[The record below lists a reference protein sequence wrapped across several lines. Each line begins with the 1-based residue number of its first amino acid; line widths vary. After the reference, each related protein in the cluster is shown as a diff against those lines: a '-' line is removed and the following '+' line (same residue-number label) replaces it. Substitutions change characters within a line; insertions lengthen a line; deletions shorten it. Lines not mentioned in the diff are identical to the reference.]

1 MAALGQ
7 SGRVPPMVRLAVAL
21 LLLGFVGH
29 PTAQQRPRPSAVP
42 TLTASVRIDATRVAN
57 RLNPQLYGHF
67 IEYMFEGIKFGLHA
81 ELLENRGFE
90 EAANAGGL
98 PRDWEREPN
107 DRNDDRETTFARDA
121 EVAYTAQPTPF
132 PADASAHSLRLAI
145 KARYDGPRGVRQSRI
160 PVRAHVTYHGSL
172 WLKTAD
178 YDGAVTLTLG
188 QDREG
193 GRVYASAAVARV
205 ATDDAWHQYTF
216 TLAPTAADPLAKLAI
231 LFDGKGRLWLDQ
243 VSLMP
248 GDAVDGVRADVF
260 ERITPLRPAFV
271 RWPGGNVAQDYHWQW
286 GIGPRD
292 RRPFWIN
299 KAWWSEREPGD
310 FGSDEFIAFCR
321 NVKAEPHV
329 VVNVDGA
336 GATPEEAAA
345 WVEYMN
351 GPATSK
357 YGAMRAANGHREPF
371 GVKTWELGN
380 EIWGDWVRGHS
391 DAATY
396 ARNYVRYRD
405 AMRAVD
411 PTLRFIAVGRD
422 RTDWNAQVL
431 KVAGRDIELLSIHHY
446 DGPSEQQDARWL
458 LARPLHWEAYYREL
472 AGLIRATAPGR
483 DIPGRDIPGRD
494 IKVIVNE
501 WNSVL
506 PLPRQHSMEAAL
518 YAARMLNVFERSG
531 DLVTMTAVSDLVNGW
546 PGGIIQA
553 GRHGVYVTPT
563 YRAIQL
569 FATHLGAERLEA
581 AVESPTFD
589 VPDGPQAVPVVDV
602 TASRSADG
610 RRYILKAVNTSLD
623 AGLRLRVRIDG
634 GQPATRG
641 TLHLL
646 TAPTLQTANSFA
658 TPDAVAVRTTQVPAG
673 RAFTLDLPRHSVAVL
688 VLGGPGR

>member
-1 MAALGQ
+1 MTVPRIAA
-7 SGRVPPMVRLAVAL
+7 AVGFL
-21 LLLGFVGH
+21 LLTLGFR
-29 PTAQQRPRPSAVP
+29 PAAQQEPRAA
-42 TLTASVRIDATRVAN
+42 TLAASVRIDATKVAN
-57 RLNPQLYGHF
+57 RISPQLYGHF

-81 ELLENRGFE
+81 ELLKNRGFE
-90 EAANAGGL
+90 DEANAAGL

-121 EVAYTAQPTPF
+121 DVAFAAQATPF
-132 PADASAHSLRLAI
+132 PADASAHSLRLVI

-160 PVRAHVTYHGSL
+160 PVRAGVAYRASF

-178 YDGAVTLTLG
+178 YDGALTLSLG

-193 GRVYASAAVARV
+193 GRVYASATVPR
-205 ATDDAWHQYTF
+205 ATADDGWHQVTV
-216 TLAPTAADPLAKLAI
+216 TLTPTDSDPLAKLSI

-248 GDAVDGVRADVF
+248 GDAVSDVRGDVMA
-260 ERITPLRPAFV
+260 RIRRLQPAFF

-286 GIGPRD
+286 GVGPRD

-310 FGSDEFIAFCR
+310 FGSDEFIALCR
-321 NVKAEPHV
+321 NAKAEPHV
-329 VVNVDGA
+329 VVNIDGA

-345 WVEYMN
+345 WVDYMN
-351 GPATSK
+351 GSPTSK
-357 YGAMRAANGHREPF
+357 YGALRAANGHREPF

-396 ARNYVRYRD
+396 ARNYLRYRD

-411 PTLRFIAVGRD
+411 PSLRFIAVGRD
-422 RTDWNAQVL
+422 RTDWNEEVL
-431 KVAGRDIELLSIHHY
+431 KLAGRDIELLSIHHY
-446 DGPSEQQDARWL
+446 DGPTERQDARWL

-472 AGLIRATAPGR
+472 GARMRQLVPGS
-483 DIPGRDIPGRD
+483 D
-494 IKVIVNE
+494 IKLVVNE

-506 PLPRQHSMEAAL
+506 PMPRQHSMESAL
-518 YAARMLNVFERSG
+518 YAARMMNVFERSG
-531 DLVTMTAVSDLVNGW
+531 EWVTMTAVSDLVNGW

-563 YRAIQL
+563 YRAIEL
-569 FATHLGAERLEA
+569 YATHLGQERLDA
-581 AVESPTFD
+581 TVESPTFD
-589 VPDGPQAVPVVDV
+589 VPDGPTGVPLIDV
-602 TASRSADG
+602 TASRSIDG

-623 AGLRLRVRIDG
+623 TAVRVQVSFVD
-634 GQPATRG
+634 GQPPARATQY
-641 TLHLL
+641 TL

-658 TPDAVAVRTTQVPAG
+658 TPNAVSVRTSQLSAG
-673 RAFTLDLPRHSVAVL
+673 RAFTVDLPRHSIAVI
-688 VLGGPGR
+688 VLGDTR

>member
-1 MAALGQ
+1 
-7 SGRVPPMVRLAVAL
+7 VTVRLLLAL
-21 LLLGFVGH
+21 LLLTLAGDPAAQQLRA
-29 PTAQQRPRPSAVP
+29 PTARQTAAPL
-42 TLTASVRIDATRVAN
+42 LTASVRIDASKVAN
-57 RLNPQLYGHF
+57 QISPQLYGHF

-81 ELLENRGFE
+81 ELLHNRGFE
-90 EAANAGGL
+90 EGANASGL
-98 PRDWEREPN
+98 PRDWDREPS
-107 DRNDDRETTFARDA
+107 DRNDDRETTFARDPD
-121 EVAYTAQPTPF
+121 VAFAAQETPF

-145 KARYDGPRGVRQSRI
+145 KARYDGPRGVRQGRI
-160 PVRAHVTYHGSL
+160 PVRANVAYRGSL

-178 YDGAVTLTLG
+178 YDGAVTLSLG

-193 GRVYASAAVARV
+193 GRVHASAAVARV
-205 ATDDAWHQYTF
+205 TADHAWHQYTF
-216 TLAPTAADPLAKLAI
+216 ELKPTETDPLAKLSI

-248 GDAVDGVRADVF
+248 SDAVGGVRADVL
-260 ERITPLRPAFV
+260 ERIRPLQPAFI

-286 GIGPRD
+286 GVGPRD

-310 FGSDEFIAFCR
+310 FGSDELVAFCQAI
-321 NVKAEPHV
+321 KAEPHL
-329 VVNVDGA
+329 VVNIDGA

-351 GPATSK
+351 GPATST
-357 YGAMRAANGHREPF
+357 YGAMRAASGHREPF

-380 EIWGDWVRGHS
+380 ELWGDWVRGYS

-411 PTLRFIAVGRD
+411 PSIRFIAVGRD
-422 RTDWNAQVL
+422 RTDWNEQVL
-431 KVAGRDIELLSIHHY
+431 TLVGRDIELLSIHHY

-458 LARPLHWEAYYREL
+458 MARPLHWETYYRAL
-472 AGLIRATAPGR
+472 GDRMRQIVPGSA
-483 DIPGRDIPGRD
+483 
-494 IKVIVNE
+494 IKLIVNE

-506 PLPRQHSMEAAL
+506 PMPRQHSMESAL
-518 YAARMLNVFERSG
+518 YAARMMNVFERSG
-531 DLVTMTAVSDLVNGW
+531 DLVTMSAVSDLVNGW

-569 FATHLGAERLEA
+569 YASNLGVERLEA
-581 AVESPTFD
+581 TVESPTFD
-589 VPDGPQAVPVVDV
+589 VPDGPQAVPFVDV

-610 RRYILKAVNTSLD
+610 RRYILKVVNTSLD
-623 AGLRLRVRIDG
+623 AAVRVRVAIEG
-634 GQPATRG
+634 GRPPVQATQH
-641 TLHLL
+641 TL

-658 TPDAVAVRTTQVPAG
+658 TPDAVSVRTRQVPAG
-673 RAFTLDLPRHSVAVL
+673 RTFTVDLPRHSVSVI
-688 VLGGPGR
+688 VLGGSAR

>member
-1 MAALGQ
+1 MLAHHMSHVRTATI
-7 SGRVPPMVRLAVAL
+7 VPL
-21 LLLGFVGH
+21 LLLTLAA
-29 PTAQQRPRPSAVP
+29 PAAQQQAPGPA
-42 TLTASVRIDATRVAN
+42 TLTASVRVDATKVAN
-57 RLNPQLYGHF
+57 RLDPRLYGHF

-81 ELLENRGFE
+81 ELLKNRGFE
-90 EAANAGGL
+90 DAANASGL

-121 EVAYTAQPTPF
+121 DVALAPQTTPF

-160 PVRAHVTYHGSL
+160 PVRAGIPYRASL

-178 YDGAVTLTLG
+178 YDGGVTVALA

-193 GRVYASAAVARV
+193 GRVYAT
-205 ATDDAWHQYTF
+205 ATVPQLTTGDTWQQYSV
-216 TLAPTAADPLAKLAI
+216 TLTPSAADPLAKLSI
-231 LFDGKGRLWLDQ
+231 LFEGKGRLWIDQ

-248 GDAVDGVRADVF
+248 GDAVDGVRADVLA
-260 ERITPLRPAFV
+260 RIRPLKPAFV

-286 GIGPRD
+286 GVGPRD

-321 NVKAEPHV
+321 TLGAEPHV

-351 GPATSK
+351 GPPTST
-357 YGAMRAANGHREPF
+357 YGAMRAANGRREPY

-411 PTLRFIAVGRD
+411 PSIRFIAVGRD
-422 RTDWNAQVL
+422 RTDWNEQLL
-431 KVAGRDIELLSIHHY
+431 KVAGRDVELLSIHHY
-446 DGPSEQQDARWL
+446 DGPEGQQDARWL
-458 LARPLHWEAYYREL
+458 LARPLHWEAYYRDLDRRMREL
-472 AGLIRATAPGR
+472 VPGS
-483 DIPGRDIPGRD
+483 DIDL
-494 IKVIVNE
+494 IVNE

-506 PLPRQHSMEAAL
+506 PMPRQHSMESAL
-518 YAARMLNVFERSG
+518 YAARMMNVFERSG
-531 DLVTMTAVSDLVNGW
+531 DVVAMTAVSDLVNGW

-569 FATHLGAERLEA
+569 YATHLGAERLEA
-581 AVESPTFD
+581 TVEGPTFD
-589 VPDGPQAVPVVDV
+589 VPGGPQDVPLVDV
-602 TASRSADG
+602 TASRSRDG

-623 AGLRLRVRIDG
+623 AAVRVRVSIAG
-634 GQPATRG
+634 GTVPAAG
-641 TLHLL
+641 TQHTL

-658 TPDAVAVRTTQVPAG
+658 APDAVSVRTRRIAG
-673 RAFTLDLPRHSVAVL
+673 GRTVTIDLPRHSVSV
-688 VLGGPGR
+688 VVFGDSNR